1 MRKSMLLFLILVVGS
16 ALIFAT
22 GSREAAGGSADIVM
36 RDTPI
41 SEYPIKT
48 DSPVTLT
55 IWSPLNGSASK
66 HIASFNDN
74 LAMQKYQ
81 ENTGV
86 KIKYIHPAIGQEKE
100 QFNLMM
106 ASGDLP
112 DIIIGAPLYMGGV
125 FQGMSDG
132 IFFDLTDY
140 LPAYAPHYYRVIEEN
155 DGFYREV
162 SNDQGRIPA
171 FFAYKVPGDPPF
183 QRVILREDVLAE
195 LGVEIP
201 TTLDEYEPMF
211 QKMLAKGMTPYV
223 LSRFGYE
230 EQFMGIYDVW
240 AENGNS
246 FFNDNG
252 TIKYGPIEPGFKQY
266 LELMNSWYKKGYIS
280 KDFTSLD
287 INQTRTLLDT
297 RRAGMF
303 TDAIVANFNRSQQMG
318 YSVTAAPYPRI
329 YPGQKLH
336 YERNDA
342 TPRMPQNETVGAI
355 SATSKHK
362 DVAIRFLNYAFTE
375 PGIELLNWGVE
386 GLNFEKINGENVYT
400 PLMLENP
407 KFGTEEASYIYKMHF
422 FPKYNMP
429 DTQVHANLLKS
440 PEALASRFK
449 WSPDYDMDSA
459 HRLPNIQLTVDELNR
474 RTKLMADISTY
485 VDEMVL
491 KFIIGATPLSEFDSF
506 VNTCKRMGIEEAVSL
521 TQQAY
526 NRYISK

>member
-1 MRKSMLLFLILVVGS
+1 MKKTLLLILILVTSSVLVFSAGS
-16 ALIFAT
+16 K
-22 GSREAAGGSADIVM
+22 EAAGASADIVM

-41 SEYPIKT
+41 SEYPIKM

-55 IWSPLNGSASK
+55 IWSPLNSSASK
-66 HIASFNDN
+66 HIASYNDN
-74 LAMQKYQ
+74 TAIQKYQ
-81 ENTGV
+81 EKTGV
-86 KIKYIHPAIGQEKE
+86 TVKYIHPAIGQEKE

-106 ASGDLP
+106 ATGDLP
-112 DIIIGAPLYMGGV
+112 DIIIGASLYMGGV
-125 FQGMSDG
+125 FQGMADG
-132 IFFDLTDY
+132 VFFDVTDY
-140 LPAYAPHYYRVIEEN
+140 LPAYAPDYWNVIEEH
-155 DGFYREV
+155 DDFYREI
-162 SNDQGRIPA
+162 SNDDGRIPG

-183 QRVILREDVLAE
+183 QRVILREDILKE
-195 LGVEIP
+195 IGVDIP
-201 TTLDEYEPMF
+201 MTLDEYEPMF
-211 QKMLAKGMTPYV
+211 QKMLAKGITPYV
-223 LSRFGYE
+223 LSRTGYE

-240 AENGNS
+240 AENGSS

-252 TIKYGPIEPGFKQY
+252 TIKYGPIEPGFKKY

-287 INQTRTLLDT
+287 VNQMRTLLDT
-297 RRAGMF
+297 KKTGMI

-318 YSVTAAPYPRI
+318 YTVTAAPYPRL
-329 YPGQKLH
+329 YLGQKLH

-342 TPRMPQNETVGAI
+342 TPRMTQTEAVGAI
-355 SATSKHK
+355 SATSKNK
-362 DVAIRFLNYAFTE
+362 EAAIRYLNYAYTE
-375 PGIELLNWGVE
+375 PGIELLNWGIE
-386 GLNFEKINGENVYT
+386 GLNFEKVNGKNVYT

-407 KFGTEEASYIYKMHF
+407 KFGTEEASYIYKLHF
-422 FPKYNMP
+422 FPKYNLP

-459 HRLPNIQLTVDELNR
+459 HLLPNIQLTVDELNR

-485 VDEMVL
+485 ADEMVL

-506 VNTCKRMGIEEAVSL
+506 VNTCKRLGIDEAISL

-526 NRYISK
+526 NRYMSK